1 MRPTAVL
8 AFLAAVAPALVLV
21 PQTAAADA
29 ARGAA
34 LAQRWCAS
42 CHAAG
47 TGGAPAPDAGPAFAT
62 IAADPAYDDARL
74 RGWLSD
80 PHPPMPN
87 FNLTRAEID
96 DLISHIRS
104 LKPR

>member
-1 MRPTAVL
+1 MRRITAL
-8 AFLAAVAPALVLV
+8 ALLTLAAVAPDA
-21 PQTAAADA
+21 AAADA

-34 LAQRWCAS
+34 LAERWCAG

-47 TGGAPAPDAGPAFAT
+47 TGEARASDAGPPFAGL
-62 IAADPAYDDARL
+62 AADPAYDDARL

-87 FNLTRAEID
+87 FNLSRAEID
-96 DLISHIRS
+96 DLIAHIRS

>member
-1 MRPTAVL
+1 MRPTPVL
-8 AFLAAVAPALVLV
+8 AFLAAIALVPAPGTV
-21 PQTAAADA
+21 FAADA
-29 ARGAA
+29 ARGAT

-47 TGGAPAPDAGPAFAT
+47 AGRAPAPDAGPPFAA
-62 IAADPAYDDARL
+62 IAADAAYDDARL

-87 FNLTRAEID
+87 FNLSRAEID
-96 DLISHIRS
+96 DLIAHIRS
-104 LKPR
+104 LKRR

>member
-1 MRPTAVL
+1 MQRIAALALLMVTVAV
-8 AFLAAVAPALVLV
+8 PD
-21 PQTAAADA
+21 TRADA
-29 ARGAA
+29 ARGAT
-34 LAQRWCAS
+34 LAERWCAS

-47 TGGAPAPDAGPAFAT
+47 TGPGAPDAGPPFAGL
-62 IAADPAYDDARL
+62 AADPAYDDARL

-96 DLISHIRS
+96 DLIAHIRS